1 MMILAQIALPPKATD
16 GFVIASVLLG
26 ILGTL
31 FL

>member
-1 MMILAQIALPPKATD
+1 MMLAQIALPPKATD
-16 GFVIASVLLG
+16 GFVIANVLLG